1 MPPIINPIYTKDF
14 PPIGRALLDTDIVVV
29 AITGDNVTYRST
41 VGAVRTALA
50 ITFTGT
56 ASDPGGD
63 ITATTGTDRL
73 ICCYEGDDLVYPLY
87 NKSTKLLSGFNPGAT
102 ITAYFI

>member
-14 PPIGRALLDTDIVVV
+14 PDLGRALLDTDIVVI
-29 AITGDNVTYRST
+29 AIAGDPITYRST
-41 VGAVRTALA
+41 VGAVRSALV
-50 ITFTGT
+50 IEFTGEAT
-56 ASDPGGD
+56 DGT
-63 ITATTGTDRL
+63 ITATSGTDRL
-73 ICCYEGDDLVYPLY
+73 VSCYEGNELVYPNY